1 MKHLPAHM
9 KMENLLKEIKA
20 LPAKPRA
27 LIHSCCAPCSTH
39 VLTTI
44 CDYFSVSV
52 LFYNP
57 NIFPNEEYQKRK
69 SEQKR
74 LIKILDRP
82 DLFFYDIDINHS
94 EFLKAVK
101 GYESEVEGGVRC
113 GECFR
118 LRITETAKRASLMD
132 FEYFGTTLS
141 VSPMKNSEI
150 INEIGEEAG
159 REFNVKW
166 IPANFKKKD
175 GYLKS
180 IQLSKKYNLY
190 RQNYCGCEFSLRGG
204 EDA

>member
-1 MKHLPAHM
+1 MKHLPAHI
-9 KMENLLKEIKA
+9 KMEKLLIEVNA
-20 LPAKPRA
+20 LPTKPRA

-39 VLTTI
+39 VLNTI
-44 CDYFSVSV
+44 CDCFSVSV

-74 LIKILDRP
+74 FIEILNRS
-82 DLFFYDIDINHS
+82 DLSFYDIDSNHS
-94 EFLKAVK
+94 DFLKAVK
-101 GYESEVEGGVRC
+101 GYESEEEGGARC

-118 LRITETAKRASLMD
+118 LRIRETAKKASLMG

-141 VSPMKNSEI
+141 VSPMKNSDL
-150 INEIGEEAG
+150 INKIGEEAE

-190 RQNYCGCEFSLRGG
+190 RQNYCGCEFSFRGG
-204 EDA
+204 DDA